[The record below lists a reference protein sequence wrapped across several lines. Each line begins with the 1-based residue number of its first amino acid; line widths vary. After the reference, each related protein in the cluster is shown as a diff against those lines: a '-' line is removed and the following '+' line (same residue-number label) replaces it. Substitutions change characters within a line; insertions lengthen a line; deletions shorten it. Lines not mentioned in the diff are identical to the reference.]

1 MDPKEGVDAMSSL
14 SAAEVAHRN
23 IRLFV
28 LFRMFF
34 NARFYYPVF
43 AVIYLDF
50 GMTLE
55 QFAILNSI
63 WAGTILIAE
72 VPSGALSDLIGRK
85 KLLVTAGVLM
95 VTEMLVWGFAP
106 TSDLELLFWILAI
119 NRIFSGLAEAA
130 ASGSDE
136 ALVYD
141 SLEEAGE
148 QDNWANVLQKV
159 TRWQSVAFMVALI
172 TGGIVYDQ
180 SMMQKACDGLN
191 LGLTLTLHDTM
202 RWPILMNLVTAVL
215 TLVVVCSMKE
225 TAHHRQ
231 QSEGISVSDAFRQ
244 TWNVGSWILKTPF
257 AFIVILAAAT
267 LDSAIRMFIT
277 MNSEYYRLISYPA
290 VGFGVIGSIIALQ
303 NIFVARIVRKMT
315 EKFPANTNFL
325 IISAL
330 VMTSFVGMRFFVPY
344 IGVIFSMMLFAGI
357 VMTGFCTSYYL
368 NKAADKSIRATLL
381 SFKGLALNLGYGA
394 IGLIYAALV
403 NQLRT
408 NPELAGDTSA
418 LFKAAAQW
426 FPIWF
431 GVTAL
436 AVILFQ
442 MKIKAK
448 LSD

>member
-1 MDPKEGVDAMSSL
+1 MSKP
-14 SAAEVAHRN
+14 SAAEITHRN

-63 WAGTILIAE
+63 WAVTILIAE
-72 VPSGALSDLIGRK
+72 VPSGALSDLLGRK

-95 VTEMLVWGFAP
+95 VTEMLVWAFAP
-106 TSDLELLFWILAI
+106 TNDLNLLFWILAI

-180 SMMQKACDGLN
+180 AMMQKACDELN
-191 LGLTLTLHDTM
+191 LGLTLTQEVTM
-202 RWPILMNLVTAVL
+202 RWPIFMNLVTAVL
-215 TLVVVCSMKE
+215 TLIVVCSMKE
-225 TAHHRQ
+225 TAHHPQ
-231 QSEGISVSDAFRQ
+231 QSEGLSVGDTWSQ
-244 TWNVGSWILKTPF
+244 TWKVGAWILKTPF
-257 AFIVILAAAT
+257 ALIVIIAAAT

-290 VGFGVIGSIIALQ
+290 VAFGVIGSVIALQ
-303 NIFVARIVRKMT
+303 NIFVAKIVRKMT
-315 EKFPANTNFL
+315 EKFTANTNFL

-330 VMTSFVGMRFFVPY
+330 VMVSFLGIRFFIPY
-344 IGVIFSMMLFAGI
+344 VGVIFSMTLFAGI
-357 VMTGFCTSYYL
+357 LMTGFCTSFYL
-368 NKAADKSIRATLL
+368 NKAADMSFRATLL
-381 SFKGLALNLGYGA
+381 SFKGLALNVGYGA
-394 IGLIYAALV
+394 IGLVYAALV

-408 NPELAGDTSA
+408 DPALTANSSE

-426 FPIWF
+426 FPLWF
-431 GVTAL
+431 GATVL
-436 AVILFQ
+436 VVIVFQ
-442 MKIKAK
+442 GRLKAK
-448 LSD
+448 LPD